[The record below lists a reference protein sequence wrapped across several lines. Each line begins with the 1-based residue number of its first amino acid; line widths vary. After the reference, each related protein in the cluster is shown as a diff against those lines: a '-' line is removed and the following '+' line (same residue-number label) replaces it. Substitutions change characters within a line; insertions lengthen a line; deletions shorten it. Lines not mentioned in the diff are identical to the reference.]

1 MNPDYSKYSILE
13 LEDILNN
20 IDKHTYADRYQAAKS
35 EYLKKLNDPKQ
46 VALEQKAESIKSKDN
61 KLTAQFTISSVII
74 IFFTA
79 RIIDAL
85 YSGTIRFK
93 TGPLV
98 DLAIDPKGFYFILF
112 WHAAFAIFGLC
123 IFCKNLNNE
132 TV

>member
-1 MNPDYSKYSILE
+1 MNRDYSKYSILE

-20 IDKHTYADRYQAAKS
+20 IDKRAYAQRYQAAKS

-61 KLTAQFTISSVII
+61 KLAAQFTISSVII

-85 YSGTIRFK
+85 FSGTTRFK

-112 WHAAFAIFGLC
+112 WHLVFVGVGGF
-123 IFCKNLNNE
+123 IFCKNLKNK
-132 TV
+132 TA